1 MDFAFTEEQELMRA
15 AVREFCEKEI
25 TSEKIREWEETLD
38 FMPQEVWDK
47 AATMGLFAASVPEEY
62 GGEGADMVTAMVGF
76 EEISKASTAVALGVG
91 ATIGFG
97 TRPIVELGTKEQK
110 RELLPRIA
118 EGKLKFALALT
129 EPAGGT
135 DILGAISTYAD
146 SDGDDFVLNGQ
157 KIYIT
162 GAHVAD
168 YLTTL
173 AITDR
178 ENPKRSGALSIIMV
192 PANTPGI
199 DIRII
204 PKVST
209 HCCGSCE
216 VFYDN
221 VRVPKANLLG
231 TLNNGWY
238 DVLGTLNPERIGV
251 AMISVGLAEK
261 VFEECLAYSK
271 QREAF
276 GKPIGQFM
284 IIQHYLADMAVG
296 IENARNLVYKCAWL
310 ADTGK
315 PYHVEATMVG
325 LYASQMALDAATVG
339 MEIFGGY
346 GVTMEADIQRY
357 WRDSQQ
363 MVFSPISNEMSKNFI
378 AQCYGLPKSF

>member
-1 MDFAFTEEQELMRA
+1 MDFSFTEEQELMRT
-15 AVREFCEKEI
+15 AVREFCAREI

-38 FMPQEVWDK
+38 FMPQETWDK
-47 AATMGLFAASVPEEY
+47 AAAMGLFAASVPEEY
-62 GGEGADMVTAMVGF
+62 GGDGADMVTAMVGF

-97 TRPIVELGTKEQK
+97 TRPIAELGSEEQK
-110 RELLPRIA
+110 REFLPRIA
-118 EGKLKFALALT
+118 EGKLKFSLALT

-135 DILGAISTYAD
+135 DILGAISTYAE
-146 SDGDDFVLNGQ
+146 SDGDDFVISGQ

-168 YLTTL
+168 YLTTV

-178 ENPKRSGALSIIMV
+178 ENPKRSHALSIIMV
-192 PANTPGI
+192 PANAPGI
-199 DIRII
+199 DIRVI

-216 VFYDN
+216 VFYDS
-221 VRVPKANLLG
+221 VRVPKTNLLG

-238 DVLGTLNPERIGV
+238 DVLSTLNPERIGV

-261 VFEECLAYSK
+261 VFEDCLAYAK
-271 QREAF
+271 ERMAF

-310 ADTGK
+310 ADTGR
-315 PYHVEATMVG
+315 PYHVEATMAG

>member
-1 MDFAFTEEQELMRA
+1 MDFSFTEEQELLRA
-15 AVREFCEKEI
+15 TMREFCEKEI
-25 TSEKIREWEETLD
+25 TKEKVREWEETLD
-38 FMPQEVWDK
+38 FMPPELWSKMADLGV
-47 AATMGLFAASVPEEY
+47 FAMSVPQDY
-62 GGEGADMVTAMVGF
+62 GGEGGDMVTAMVGF
-76 EEISKASTAVALGVG
+76 EEISKASTSVALGAG
-91 ATIGFG
+91 STIGFG
-97 TRPIVELGTKEQK
+97 TRPVVELGTEEQK
-110 RELLPRIA
+110 REYLPRIA
-118 EGKLKFALALT
+118 EGKLKFSLALT

-146 SDGDDFVLNGQ
+146 PDGDDYVINGQ

-178 ENPKRSGALSIIMV
+178 DNPRRSRALSILLV
-192 PANTPGI
+192 PADSPGI
-199 DIRII
+199 DIRLI
-204 PKVST
+204 PKVSS
-209 HCCGSCE
+209 HSCGSCE

-221 VRVPKANLLG
+221 VRVPKENLLG

-238 DVLGTLNPERIGV
+238 DVLSTLNPERIGV
-251 AMISVGLAEK
+251 AMISVGVAAA
-261 VFEECLAYSK
+261 VFEDSLAYAK

-284 IIQHYLADMAVG
+284 IIQHYLADMAVN
-296 IENARNLVYKCAWL
+296 IELARNLVYKCAWL
-310 ADTGK
+310 CDNGK
-315 PYHVEATMVG
+315 PYHVEATMAG
-325 LYASQMALDAATVG
+325 LFSSRMALDAATIG

>member
-1 MDFAFTEEQELMRA
+1 MDFAFTDEQELLRA
-15 AVREFCEKEI
+15 TVREFCEKEI
-25 TSEKIREWEETLD
+25 SKDKVREWEETLD
-38 FMPQEVWDK
+38 FMPREVWDK
-47 AATMGLFAASVPEEY
+47 AAQLGLFMGSVPQEY
-62 GGEGADMVTAMVGF
+62 GGMDADNVTAMVAF
-76 EEISKASTAVALGVG
+76 EEISKASTSAALGFG

-97 TRPIVELGTKEQK
+97 ARPIGELGSEEQK
-110 RELLPRIA
+110 REYFPKIA

-146 SDGDDFVLNGQ
+146 RDGDEFVINGQ

-162 GAHVAD
+162 AAHVAD
-168 YLTTL
+168 YLTTV

-178 ENPKRSGALSIIMV
+178 DNPKRSHALSIILV
-192 PANTPGI
+192 PAKAPGI
-199 DIRII
+199 DIRLI
-204 PKVST
+204 PKVSS
-209 HCCGSCE
+209 HSCGSCE

-221 VRVPKANLLG
+221 VRVPKENLLG

-238 DVLGTLNPERIGV
+238 DLLTTLNPERIGV
-251 AMISVGLAEK
+251 AMMSVGIAEA
-261 VFEECLAYSK
+261 VFEDSMAYAK

-276 GKPIGQFM
+276 GKPIGQFQ
-284 IIQHYLADMAVG
+284 IIQHYLADMAVD
-296 IENARNLVYKCAWL
+296 IELARNLIYKCAWL
-310 ADTGK
+310 CDTGK
-315 PYHVEATMVG
+315 PYHLEATMAG
-325 LYASQMALDAATVG
+325 LFASRMALDAATTG

-378 AQCYGLPKSF
+378 AQCYGLPRSY

>member
-1 MDFAFTEEQELMRA
+1 MDFSFTEEQELMRT
-15 AVREFCEKEI
+15 AVREFCDKEI
-25 TSEKIREWEETLD
+25 TGEKIREWEETLD

-47 AATMGLFAASVPEEY
+47 AAAMGLFAASVPEEY
-62 GGEGADMVTAMVGF
+62 GGDGADMVTAMVGF

-97 TRPIVELGTKEQK
+97 TRPIVELGTEEQK
-110 RELLPRIA
+110 REYLPRIA
-118 EGKLKFALALT
+118 EGKLKFSLALT

-146 SDGDDFVLNGQ
+146 SDGDDFVISGQ

-168 YLTTL
+168 YLTTV

-178 ENPKRSGALSIIMV
+178 DNPKRSHALSIIMV
-192 PANTPGI
+192 PANAPGI
-199 DIRII
+199 DIRVI

-216 VFYDN
+216 VFYDS
-221 VRVPKANLLG
+221 VRVPRANLLG
-231 TLNNGWY
+231 TLNSGWY
-238 DVLGTLNPERIGV
+238 DVLSTLNPERIGV

-261 VFEECLAYSK
+261 VFEDCLAYAK
-271 QREAF
+271 ERTAF

-310 ADTGK
+310 ADTGR
-315 PYHVEATMVG
+315 PYHVEATMAG

>member
-1 MDFAFTEEQELMRA
+1 MDFSFTEEQELIA
-15 AVREFCEKEI
+15 ATVREFCEKEI

-47 AATMGLFAASVPEEY
+47 AAGMGLFAASVPEEY
-62 GGEGADMVTAMVGF
+62 GGEGGDMVTAMVGF
-76 EEISKASTAVALGVG
+76 EEISKASTSVALGAG

-97 TRPIVELGTKEQK
+97 TRPIVELGTEEQK
-110 RELLPRIA
+110 KEFLPRIA
-118 EGKLKFALALT
+118 EGKLKFSLAVT

-146 SDGDDFVLNGQ
+146 SDGDEFVLNGQ

-178 ENPKRSGALSIIMV
+178 DNPKRSHALSLILV
-192 PANTPGI
+192 PADSPGI
-199 DIRII
+199 DIRLI
-204 PKVST
+204 PKVSS

-216 VFYDN
+216 IFYDN

-251 AMISVGLAEK
+251 AMISVGLAER

-276 GKPIGQFM
+276 GKPIGQFQ

-310 ADTGK
+310 CDTGK
-315 PYHVEATMVG
+315 PYHVEATMAG

>member
-1 MDFAFTEEQELMRA
+1 MDFSFTEEQELMRT

-47 AATMGLFAASVPEEY
+47 AAAMGLFAASIPETY
-62 GGEGADMVTAMVGF
+62 GGDGADMVTAMVGF

-97 TRPIVELGTKEQK
+97 TRPIVELGSEEQK
-110 RELLPRIA
+110 QGFLPQIA
-118 EGKLKFALALT
+118 EGKLKFSLALT

-135 DILGAISTYAD
+135 DVLGAISTYAD
-146 SDGDDFVLNGQ
+146 SDGDDFVLSGQ

-168 YLTTL
+168 YLTTV

-178 ENPKRSGALSIIMV
+178 ENPKRSHALSIILV
-192 PANTPGI
+192 PADSPGI

-221 VRVPKANLLG
+221 VRVPKTNLLG

-238 DVLGTLNPERIGV
+238 DVLSTLNPERIGV

-261 VFEECLAYSK
+261 VFEDCLAYSK

-310 ADTGK
+310 ADTGR
-315 PYHVEATMVG
+315 PYHIEATMAG
-325 LYASQMALDAATVG
+325 LYASQMALDASTVG